1 MFLFLVCFAGKP
13 SKPDQNP
20 GQGEIWFKNGSVEP
34 ARPWCLAVWW
44 PSVWGSDLLVYLVVL
59 VSGCQDVTSY
69 TKVTMLICDLAESDE
84 ALGWKLWFR
93 HQK

>member
-1 MFLFLVCFAGKP
+1 MWL
-13 SKPDQNP
+13 
-20 GQGEIWFKNGSVEP
+20 KNGSVEP
-34 ARPWCLAVWW
+34 ARPCYFPVSGRAFWEAFCGRSRGLARHDAQTQLKVR
-44 PSVWGSDLLVYLVVL
+44 PSVWGSDLVVL

-69 TKVTMLICDLAESDE
+69 TKATMLICDLAESEE